1 MKKRMK
7 QIMAVVLGMSMAAG
21 LCACGGSGGSGKKEE
36 GAKADSDKYEKVVFA
51 YQTFNNV
58 PSEEGL
64 AEVQEAVNK
73 ITREKIGVEVE
84 LKPIAYA
91 DYNNQISLSLQAGE
105 QIDLFESLFNFPDCV
120 AADMAMD
127 ITELAPEFAPEAL
140 ELVGEEW
147 MKACTLD
154 GKLYGIPVYKPLA
167 LTPMITYRKD
177 ITDELGIDMSQVND
191 VNDLDAVYAKV
202 KEAHPEMTPL
212 APIQPG
218 DTGLSRVY
226 DANIDY
232 LGDDSVAPKAVL
244 MGDDTTVVSLF
255 ETQEFM
261 DICKLARDWYNKGY
275 IMKDAATTT
284 SMSLELM
291 SSGNYFS
298 TIASYSYPEED
309 TAASLQTQ
317 WGYPTGVKILKEAYI
332 DTSTVNMVTF
342 MVSTNCEVPEAALKF
357 LDLTYSDKEIVNLL
371 IFGIEGRDYVMKEDG
386 TVNYP
391 EGEDAATVPY
401 TAQLS
406 SGTLGNFFIQYQM
419 EGTNME
425 SLKWEE
431 EQNRKAATS
440 PVMGFVFD
448 TSPVSTEY
456 TALANV
462 LSQYLPGLLCGN
474 VDPETEIPKL
484 NKAME
489 SAGLGN
495 VIAEKQKQLDAWL
508 AAQ

>member
-147 MKACTLD
+147 MNACTAD
-154 GKLYGIPVYKPLA
+154 GKIYGITVYKPLA

-177 ITDELGIDMSQVND
+177 IAEELGIDMSQVNS
-191 VNDLDAVYAKV
+191 VQDLDAVFKKV
-202 KEAHPEMTPL
+202 QEGRPDITPL
-212 APIQPG
+212 APIAPG
-218 DTGLSRVY
+218 DTGLNRLYSTNV
-226 DANIDY
+226 DY
-232 LGDDSVAPKAVL
+232 LGDDYTAPKGVL
-244 MGDDTTVVSLF
+244 LGDDTKVVNLF
-255 ETQEFM
+255 ESQEFM
-261 DICKLARDWYNKGY
+261 DVCKMARDWYNKGY

-284 SMSLELM
+284 SMSLELL
-291 SSGNYFS
+291 SSGNYFCA
-298 TIASYSYPEED
+298 IASYSYPEED

-317 WGYPTGVKILKEAYI
+317 WGYPTGARILKEAYI
-332 DTSTVNMVTF
+332 DTSTVNGVTF

-357 LDLTYSDKEIVNLL
+357 LNLTYSDKEIVNLL
-371 IFGIEGRDYVMKEDG
+371 IYGIEGRDYVVKEEDI
-386 TVNYP
+386 VNYP
-391 EGEDAATVPY
+391 EGEDASTVPY

-406 SGTLGNFFIQYQM
+406 CGTLGNYFIQYQM
-419 EGTNME
+419 EGNNLD

-431 EQNRKAATS
+431 EQNKEAASS

-448 TSPVSTEY
+448 TAPVSTEY
-456 TALANV
+456 TAIANV
-462 LSQYLPGLLCGN
+462 LSQYLPGLFCGN
-474 VDPETEIPKL
+474 VEPETEIPKL
-484 NKAME
+484 NKALE